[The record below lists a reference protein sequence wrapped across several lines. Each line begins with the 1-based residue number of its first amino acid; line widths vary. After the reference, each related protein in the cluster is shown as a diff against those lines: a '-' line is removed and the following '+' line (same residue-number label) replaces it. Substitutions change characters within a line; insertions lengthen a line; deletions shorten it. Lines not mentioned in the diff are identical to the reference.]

1 MTADVLM
8 EQQRPL
14 RIKEGP
20 FVSVS
25 SGFPAWHV
33 LFELSA

>member
-1 MTADVLM
+1 MTADFLM

-25 SGFPAWHV
+25 SACPALHV